1 MEIDVVSERIG
12 KFILEHFPTA
22 RKRGIR
28 KDEQLIES
36 GVIDSL
42 GVLDIVEYME
52 QEFKISVTD
61 EELVPENFRSVDQL
75 AVFVHKKLTDGVPR

>member
-1 MEIDVVSERIG
+1 MEVDVVSERIG
-12 KFILEHFPTA
+12 KFIFEHFPSA

-28 KDEQLIES
+28 SDEQLIES

-52 QEFKISVTD
+52 REFKITVSD
-61 EELVPENFRSVDQL
+61 EELVPENFRTIDHL
-75 AVFVHKKLTDGVPR
+75 AVFVRKKLTNGAPS